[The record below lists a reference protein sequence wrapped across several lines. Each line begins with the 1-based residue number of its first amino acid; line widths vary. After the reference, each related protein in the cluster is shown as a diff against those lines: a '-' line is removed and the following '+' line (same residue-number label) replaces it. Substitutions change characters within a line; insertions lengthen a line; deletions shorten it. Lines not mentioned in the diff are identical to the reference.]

1 MSTYHIVSNHYYVSN
16 VPVFPRF
23 TTARDDVVSRLSPDS
38 SSNKSANSSA
48 AANNEVLSPEIAEE
62 PLLLRQ
68 NVRRLTNEND
78 RAFYDVTVTA
88 CIGNLSSKIK
98 LVHIT

>member
-1 MSTYHIVSNHYYVSN
+1 MSTYHIVSNHYVSN

-48 AANNEVLSPEIAEE
+48 AANNEVLSPEAAEE
-62 PLLLRQ
+62 PFLLRQ
-68 NVRRLTNEND
+68 NV
-78 RAFYDVTVTA
+78 
-88 CIGNLSSKIK
+88 
-98 LVHIT
+98 